1 MSNTIIEARDVS
13 FRYDGAAE
21 DAVSHVSLTVSRG
34 EFVAV
39 LGRNG
44 SGKSTFAKLLN
55 ALLLP
60 TGGKL
65 TVDGLQPASEDD
77 CYDVRR
83 TCGMVFQNP
92 DNQIVT
98 TIVEE
103 DCAFGLENLGV
114 APAEIRRR
122 VDEVLAAVGMAEFA
136 KASPSMLSG
145 GQKQRIAV
153 AGVLAMRPKI
163 IVFDESTAMLDPVGR
178 RDVFALARK
187 LNREEGITVVWI
199 THFREEATQADRV
212 LVMDHGQIAL
222 QGAPRQVFSQVDRV
236 LALRLDVPEMMKLAA
251 RLRASGLKLTGQ
263 PMTVG
268 EMTEELI
275 RLRALPQGDRMVR
288 VGAAR
293 SPQGGVRAKA
303 APEEGEAVIE
313 LDHLTHVYMPGT
325 PFEARALNEVSLS
338 VREGEFIGLIG
349 HTGSGKSTLIT
360 YLTGLSRAQ
369 PGIVRVNGVDLGA
382 KDADLIAMRRTVGLV
397 FQYPEYQLFEETAA
411 KDIAFGPTN
420 LGLSREEID
429 RRVVHAM
436 NQVGLDAIKGQ
447 KSPFE
452 MSGGQKRRVAIAGVL
467 AMEPSSLVLDEPAT
481 GLDPAGRYEMLELI
495 RDIHES
501 GVTVVMV
508 SHSMDDV
515 GRYCDRLF
523 VLNHGEI
530 AFSGTPAEVFLHGEA
545 LNAIGLD
552 VPECAKLAGRL
563 REVGFDMPEAIYRME
578 DVAGAILENL
588 GKGGNTDA

>member
-1 MSNTIIEARDVS
+1 M
-13 FRYDGAAE
+13 
-21 DAVSHVSLTVSRG
+21 
-34 EFVAV
+34 
-39 LGRNG
+39 
-44 SGKSTFAKLLN
+44 
-55 ALLLP
+55 
-60 TGGKL
+60 
-65 TVDGLQPASEDD
+65 
-77 CYDVRR
+77 
-83 TCGMVFQNP
+83 
-92 DNQIVT
+92 
-98 TIVEE
+98 
-103 DCAFGLENLGV
+103 
-114 APAEIRRR
+114 
-122 VDEVLAAVGMAEFA
+122 DEVLADVGMSDFAE
-136 KASPSMLSG
+136 ASPAMLSG
-145 GQKQRIAV
+145 GQKQRVAV

-199 THFREEATQADRV
+199 THFMEEATQADRV

-360 YLTGLSRAQ
+360 YLNGLSRAQ

-436 NQVGLDAIKGQ
+436 NHVGLDAIKGQ

-467 AMEPSSLVLDEPAT
+467 AMEPSILVLDEPAA

-563 REVGFDMPEAIYRME
+563 REAGFDMPEAIYRME